1 MAFNWWMGK
10 QIMVYPYDEIQL
22 DNKKTTSNTCNTE
35 G

>member
-22 DNKKTTSNTCNTE
+22 DNKKKNHI
-35 G
+35 